1 MNLELAF
8 TVPDAA
14 TLDRVASQPHP
25 RGMKARIAGHRL
37 IRETYFDTVDGALRD
52 QSMVLCLRQSADR
65 APEME
70 LRRMEG
76 VDAAGCVRTSVIK
89 ETLPAGG
96 LYAALR
102 GDSELASSV
111 RSLAAPPALRPVL
124 ARDLDREEWDVR
136 ARWLR
141 RGRCRLCLD
150 RIVAHHRGRSQPQW
164 EVVATSTSPEI
175 PMWQAVLT
183 HLRTAHG
190 LTPDDLSVVDRAAV
204 AFQGAASPGPAA
216 RGRHRVVAVVLAG
229 ERVALV
235 EGASGMTLPAVRGSG
250 ETAALAAAAG
260 VERVV
265 PVRHEAELLGTA
277 PPAPDGD
284 EVEAWLV
291 EGGED
296 AEEGSTA
303 FWIPLQQLLERVG
316 SPDLR
321 DPALVTALLL
331 LVTSDVGARRVEA
344 LSGPTDAPLDLPRQA
359 PRSPVEPGEDPRDF
373 LELELGILD
382 FNTRVLEM
390 AEDASVP
397 LLERFRFLAIVSAN
411 LDELFIVRAGRLK
424 REERDLPPGDDSPPT
439 APHLRDLLA
448 VRVRALIAR
457 QRSCLR
463 RMLLPELE
471 RKGTRIRTWADLGEA
486 DRAVLNSHFERRLLP
501 VLTPRA
507 LTGSPGQPFPHLESL
522 RLSLAVVLDG
532 AGAEDVPLR
541 LAQVTIPPDLD
552 RFLPVQGTRD
562 IIAVE
567 EVVAANVS
575 ALFPGVHVT
584 AVHAF
589 RVTRTGEVDIDEGA
603 AESLLMAIEDEVEA
617 RPFKPPVRLE
627 VERGTPREVLAY
639 LLRNLRQGSG
649 GGAAS
654 LDHSDVFEVDGPLDL
669 RGLAHVTSL
678 DVPDGVYP
686 AFHPPAPWPEGP
698 VFDLL
703 RARDRL
709 VYHPYEPFD
718 ASVTR
723 FLTEAAVDPHVLSIK
738 ITLYR
743 TGADSPFAAAL
754 LEALRNGKDV
764 AVFVELKARFDETSN
779 IGWTRRILEAGG
791 HVVYG
796 VVGFKTHAKVALVV
810 RREGEE
816 VRRYVHIGTGNFNA
830 TTSRFYTDLSLLSAD
845 ADLGADL
852 SDFFNELTG
861 SAGPPVKDYR
871 RLLVAPAS
879 LAHTLDELV
888 EAEIAHAGQGRPARI
903 VAKVNGLT
911 DRRMARS
918 LYRASEAGV
927 EVDLI
932 VRSACCVRPG
942 VPGLS
947 SRIRVRSIL
956 GRFLE
961 HARIY
966 YFEAGGAG
974 TYYIA
979 SADWRKRNLRKRV
992 EIAAPVA
999 DAEAR
1004 ARLEVILNAEL
1015 NDPRAWVMRPDGSY
1029 QRLAGE
1035 GLTAQERFLRQATDP
1050 ERPPVQR

>member
-1 MNLELAF
+1 MSLELAF

-14 TLDRVASQPHP
+14 TLDRVASQPRP

-52 QSMVLCLRQSADR
+52 QSMVLCLRQSADEI
-65 APEME
+65 PELE
-70 LRRMEG
+70 LRRMEA
-76 VDAAGCVRTSVIK
+76 VDADGCVQTSVIN
-89 ETLPAGG
+89 ETLAAGG

-102 GDSELASSV
+102 GDSSLASTV
-111 RSLAAPPALRPVL
+111 RALAAPAALRPVL
-124 ARDLDREEWDVR
+124 ARDLDREEWDLR
-136 ARWLR
+136 ARWLG
-141 RGRCRLCLD
+141 RGTCRLCLD

-164 EVVATSTSPEI
+164 EVVATSGSPET
-175 PMWQAVLT
+175 PAWQAVVA
-183 HLRTAHG
+183 HLLRAHG
-190 LTPDDLSVVDRAAV
+190 LQPNDLSVVDRAAA
-204 AFQGAASPGPAA
+204 AFHGQATPGPAA
-216 RGRHRVVAVVLAG
+216 RRRHRVVAVVLAG
-229 ERVALV
+229 GRVALV
-235 EGASGMTLPAVRGSG
+235 EGASGMTLPAVGGSG
-250 ETAALAAAAG
+250 ETAALAAAAS
-260 VERVV
+260 VEGGV

-291 EGGED
+291 EEGEG
-296 AEEGSTA
+296 AEAGSAA
-303 FWIPLQQLLERVG
+303 FWIPLQELLERVG
-316 SPDLR
+316 APDLR

-344 LSGPTDAPLDLPRQA
+344 LSGPTDVPLDLPQRA
-359 PRSPVEPGEDPRDF
+359 WRTPVAPGEDPLDF
-373 LELELGILD
+373 LDLELGILD

-397 LLERFRFLAIVSAN
+397 LLERFRFLSIVSAN
-411 LDELFIVRAGRLK
+411 LDELFVVRAGRLK
-424 REERDLPPGDDSPPT
+424 REKRGLPPGDEA
-439 APHLRDLLA
+439 APLAHHLRDLLA
-448 VRVRALIAR
+448 VRARALMAR
-457 QRSCLR
+457 QGACLR
-463 RMLLPELE
+463 RTLLPELE
-471 RKGTRIRTWADLGEA
+471 RRGTRIRSWAELGGAE
-486 DRAVLNSHFERRLLP
+486 RAVLSSHFERRLLP

-532 AGAEDVPLR
+532 AGPEEVPLR

-562 IIAVE
+562 LIAVE
-567 EVVAANVS
+567 EVIEANVS
-575 ALFPGVHVT
+575 SLFPGMHVT
-584 AVHAF
+584 SVHAF

-603 AESLLMAIEDEVEA
+603 AESLLMAMEDEVEA

-639 LLRNLRQGSG
+639 LLRNLRHGAG
-649 GGAAS
+649 GGTAG

-669 RGLAHVTSL
+669 RGLSHLTIL
-678 DVPDGVYP
+678 DIPDGVYP
-686 AFHPPAPWPEGP
+686 AFHPPAPWPSVP

-703 RARDRL
+703 QSRDRL
-709 VYHPYEPFD
+709 VHHPFDPVD

-743 TGADSPFAAAL
+743 TGPDSPFAAAL

-764 AVFVELKARFDETSN
+764 AVFVELKARFDEASN

-816 VRRYVHIGTGNFNA
+816 VRRYVHIGTGNYNA
-830 TTSRFYTDLSLLSAD
+830 ATSPFYTDLGLLSAN
-845 ADLGADL
+845 ADLGADVN
-852 SDFFNELTG
+852 DFFNELTG

-871 RLLVAPAS
+871 RLLVAPSS
-879 LAHTLDELV
+879 LAHTLEELV
-888 EAEIAHAGQGRPARI
+888 EAEIAHASEGRPARI
-903 VAKVNGLT
+903 VAKLNGLT
-911 DRRMARS
+911 DRRMARA

-966 YFEAGGAG
+966 HFAAGGAG
-974 TYYIA
+974 AYYIA

-992 EIAAPVA
+992 EIAAPV
-999 DAEAR
+999 DDPEAR
-1004 ARLEVILNAEL
+1004 ARLEAILEAEL
-1015 NDPRAWVMRPDGSY
+1015 ADPRAWILRPDGSY
-1029 QRLAGE
+1029 QRLADE
-1035 GLTAQERFLRQATDP
+1035 GMTSQERFLRQATHP
-1050 ERPPVQR
+1050 VRPPTQR